1 VIKGLLFLN
10 SRTGEDPRGVV
21 REFYR
26 HSSSTAINL
35 PVPVAG
41 WAQLNV
47 TESHLGAVRGLHAEG
62 TDKLVGIVS
71 GQGFGAWVDAR
82 PGSSTFGEMVTA
94 TLEIGTQV
102 YVPAGVLNGWQAL
115 SEPAQYLYC
124 FSREWVVDMGGV
136 FVTPLDSTLNI
147 AWPISVDPD
156 NRAQLSSK
164 DEMAPDWETVRESLL
179 QVLAI
184 QETTDGNSS
193 SSVAAGESP

>member
-1 VIKGLLFLN
+1 VIKGLLFLD

-26 HSSSTAINL
+26 HSSSAVLNL

-47 TESHLGAVRGLHAEG
+47 TESHRGAIRGLHAEG

-82 PGSSTFGEMVTA
+82 PGSSTFGEVVTA

-147 AWPISVDPD
+147 SWPIHVDPE
-156 NRAQLSSK
+156 NRAHVSAK
-164 DEMAPDWETVRESLL
+164 DAAATSWATVRESLL

-184 QETTDGNSS
+184 QTSTE
-193 SSVAAGESP
+193 VESG

>member
-1 VIKGLLFLN
+1 VIDGLLFLE
-10 SRTGEDPRGVV
+10 SRTGEDLRGVV

-26 HSSSTAINL
+26 HSSSTAIGL

-47 TESHLGAVRGLHAEG
+47 TESVRGAVRGLHAEG

-82 PGSSTFGEMVTA
+82 PGSLTFGDVVTA

-115 SEPAQYLYC
+115 SERAQYLYC

-147 AWPISVDPD
+147 AWPLHIDPTS
-156 NRAQLSSK
+156 RAQLSAK
-164 DEMAPDWETVRESLL
+164 DEAAPSWETVRESLL

-184 QETTDGNSS
+184 QETTDADSS
-193 SSVAAGESP
+193 

>member
-1 VIKGLLFLN
+1 VINGLLILE
-10 SRTGEDPRGVV
+10 SRTGEDARGVV

-26 HSSSTAINL
+26 HSSSTAIGL

-82 PGSSTFGEMVTA
+82 PGSSTFGEVVTA

-115 SEPAQYLYC
+115 TEPAQYLYC

-147 AWPISVDPD
+147 PWPISIDPAD
-156 NRAQLSSK
+156 RAQLSSK
-164 DEMAPDWETVRESLL
+164 DEAAPDWKTVRESLL

-184 QETTDGNSS
+184 QVTTEGISS
-193 SSVAAGESP
+193 STAADEPS